1 MDPIL
6 RRSSFYYVTSA
17 ITYLSVMGRYFLTR
31 DWPVFE
37 IIPLFMPVWLL
48 SAMMASES
56 DERYTFLRTLPVPD
70 RAVVRTKFTLILLSA
85 AFQWT
90 LMVGAAFARMDEGI
104 AGPWTL
110 VYLTLLCV
118 FGLLS
123 VAGFQI
129 GVWRFGYSAMK
140 PVLIVTIIVGI
151 LAIIIH
157 LASLKTSDDWPA
169 LSQSGVVEWLA
180 RAPWLSSAV
189 LFALALVAY
198 RGLMRLGVRVKA
210 ASEAHL

>member
-17 ITYLSVMGRYFLTR
+17 LTYLSVMGRYFLTR
-31 DWPVFE
+31 SWPVFE
-37 IIPLFMPVWLL
+37 VIPMFMPVWLL

-56 DERYTFLRTLPVPD
+56 DERYAFLRTLSVPD
-70 RAVVRTKFTLILLSA
+70 RTVVSTKFLLILLSA

-90 LMVGAAFARMDEGI
+90 VMVGAALARMDEGV
-104 AGPWTL
+104 AGPSTL
-110 VYLTLLCV
+110 VYLTLLCL

-123 VAGFQI
+123 VAGLQVGI
-129 GVWRFGYSAMK
+129 WRFGFAAMK
-140 PVLIVTIIVGI
+140 TALIVTIVVAI
-151 LAIIIH
+151 LAIIAH
-157 LASLKTSDDWPA
+157 LVSLKTVDDWPA
-169 LSQSGVVEWLA
+169 LSRTGVVDWLA
-180 RAPWLSSAV
+180 RAPWISSAA

-198 RGLMRLGVRVKA
+198 RALMRLGVRVKA